1 MLNVLLN
8 LNKYLII
15 LGVTNRVTKSFSL
28 YRYSVLTEVKELY
41 KVQMFYN

>member
-15 LGVTNRVTKSFSL
+15 LGTNRVTKSFSL
-28 YRYSVLTEVKELY
+28 YRYRVLTEVKELY
-41 KVQMFYN
+41 L